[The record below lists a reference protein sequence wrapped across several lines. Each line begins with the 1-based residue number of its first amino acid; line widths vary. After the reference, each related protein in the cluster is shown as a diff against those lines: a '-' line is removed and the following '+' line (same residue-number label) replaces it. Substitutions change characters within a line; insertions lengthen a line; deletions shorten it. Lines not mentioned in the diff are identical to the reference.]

1 MSNHE
6 DLLEISGPITVD
18 ESAGRQDDDI
28 PLTGV
33 PALISS
39 LYGDYG
45 DYGEPANLAYRQD
58 MISTQ
63 EGVTEIGWA
72 DQHGDPISDL
82 DTSLFALDPESG
94 NYEPVTLNV
103 ADGDDNVLIGTTA
116 SGNVAFVAVIVPNAD
131 GTASDVYL
139 LDYLPKQHANGDHA
153 DDTAVLDE
161 LSVAVTGTGLQ
172 PFDFGGA
179 PAGQNA
185 FMAFGD
191 PDGLSIVVTGTAEGQ
206 TVNSSKAND
215 TSLGANNQNVDAGE
229 GLVVT
234 YVSGMDSNY
243 LVPDLTSTE
252 AKDAGNIQF
261 DSLQTATVASVQ
273 LVKFTPPKAE
283 SVVHITALLTG
294 QEEGTDFIPGITDGD
309 PTVPITAVFVNG
321 VAWDFTTDGDTVVI
335 EGVKNNDTITF
346 QTEGDHNRFIVE
358 NGQPEKGAG
367 SNVSWNI
374 GGIAVGAPTEESDY
388 APITLQFDDDGPML
402 DVIRTDTEAP
412 SLTTQDA
419 DTIGDDSDTESDD
432 FSVLFELTQ
441 DMGADDNG
449 TPASLAYS
457 LSIGDGMADTG
468 LASDGN
474 SITLVMDNGDIVG
487 QTTVGDV
494 VTDIFRIGVDK
505 TVGNEGRVTLTQYA
519 EIDHTDELA
528 DGIATNNS
536 VANLGLA
543 PASVRLTAS
552 ATIVDGDNDRA
563 SDSETVDIGDR
574 LSFDDD
580 LPALSPIDDGV
591 VAFEADDFYEDD
603 AFLDYGADGRG
614 SFVIT
619 GYTDLPGDT
628 DLGQITE
635 TLSEG
640 DTVLTYS
647 NADGPL
653 FRLTLDQD
661 ADGGYRFEVLQ
672 GPPQVPGG
680 ESGTRPWEGDLTLE
694 FDVRAFDG
702 DDDAIDGSFQVFIDG
717 TPEGGGEGEGEGGDG
732 EGGDGEGGGGE
743 GGETGEG
750 GEGGGETPLPP
761 IEEGLL

>member
-45 DYGEPANLAYRQD
+45 EPANLAYRRD
-58 MISTQ
+58 MISTP

-72 DQHGDPISDL
+72 DQDGDPISDL

-103 ADGDDNVLIGTTA
+103 DPDDDNVLIGTTA
-116 SGNVAFVAVIVPNAD
+116 SGNVAFIALIVPNAD

-234 YVSGMDSNY
+234 YVSGMDPNY
-243 LVPDLTSTE
+243 LVPDLTSIE

-283 SVVHITALLTG
+283 SVVRITALLTD
-294 QEEGTDFIPGITDGD
+294 QEEGTDFIPGNNDGD
-309 PTVPITAVFVNG
+309 STVPITAVFVNG

-346 QTEGDHNRFIVE
+346 ETAGDHNRFIVE

-374 GGIAVGAPTEESDY
+374 GGIAVGAPTEETDY

-419 DTIGDDSDTESDD
+419 DTIGDASDTESGD
-432 FSVLFELTQ
+432 FSVLLELTQ

-474 SITLVMDNGDIVG
+474 PITLVMDNGDIVG
-487 QTTVGDV
+487 QTEVGGV
-494 VTDIFRIGVDK
+494 VTAIFRIGVDN
-505 TVGNEGRVTLTQYA
+505 TAGNEGRVTLTQYA

-528 DGIATNNS
+528 DDNATNNS

-552 ATIVDGDNDRA
+552 ATIVDGDNDSE

-574 LSFDDD
+574 LSFEDD
-580 LPALSPIDDGV
+580 LPELSTIDDGV
-591 VAFEADDFYEDD
+591 VDFESGDFYEDD

-628 DLGQITE
+628 DLGEITE
-635 TLSEG
+635 TLSEA

-702 DDDAIDGSFQVFIDG
+702 DDDAVDGSFQVFIDG
-717 TPEGGGEGEGEGGDG
+717 TPEGGGEGE
-732 EGGDGEGGGGE
+732 GEGGGGE